1 MIKMFVYT
9 GITNTNYNTNGF
21 YHLIKNLNA
30 SINGGLLCTTNN
42 AGGNV
47 SLQVSF
53 DGVSWF
59 EVSNF
64 AGLAVN
70 ATKFILLGT
79 SYLGIVGIRI
89 APPANQTYTLTCC
102 EAYFAV

>member
-1 MIKMFVYT
+1 MIKTFVYA
-9 GITNTNYNTNGF
+9 GITSANYNTDGF

-30 SINGGLLCTTNN
+30 SINVGLLCTVNT

-64 AGLAVN
+64 AGLAAN
-70 ATKFILLGT
+70 ATKLIPFGT
-79 SYLGIVGIRI
+79 SYEGIVGIRL

-102 EAYFAV
+102 EAYFPA